1 MTRRYA
7 NAAKRSFG
15 MISCI
20 VEDDRTLDP
29 QGDDMQKDDEAKAKD
44 VLECDT
50 GAVNLHVSQNENR
63 QFFVNILC
71 L

>member
-1 MTRRYA
+1 
-7 NAAKRSFG
+7 
-15 MISCI
+15 
-20 VEDDRTLDP
+20 
-29 QGDDMQKDDEAKAKD
+29 MQKDDEAKAKD
-44 VLECDT
+44 VLERVT